1 MLNNW
6 VICFTLQGQV
16 RSSRPIS
23 SQEEGILRV
32 SFHLF
37 FSESSGHSTLLAYF
51 ICSSDAQR
59 APRRY
64 SGSPDPRDDRRERDP
79 RSATGRATYDE
90 VAPPPAEAR
99 Y

>member
-1 MLNNW
+1 MIVETDLLPGRGNTTSKLD
-6 VICFTLQGQV
+6 CL
-16 RSSRPIS
+16 
-23 SQEEGILRV
+23 
-32 SFHLF
+32 LF
-37 FSESSGHSTLLAYF
+37 DESSGRSTLLAHF

-59 APRRY
+59 PPRRY